1 MDEENIIQL
10 NDENGDAVYFEFL
23 DLIEWRSKEYVVLL
37 PVENEDNQVVILQL
51 ESTDGDQESYIGV
64 ENEFILETV
73 FALFKERN
81 KDIFDFD

>member
-10 NDENGDAVYFEFL
+10 NDENGNSVFFEFL
-23 DLIEWRSKEYVVLL
+23 DLIKWKEKEYVVLL
-37 PVENEDNQVVILQL
+37 PIKDNDNQVVILQL
-51 ESTDGDQESYIGV
+51 ESIEGEQESYIGV

-81 KDIFDFD
+81 KDFFDFE

>member
-10 NDENGDAVYFEFL
+10 DDENGNAVFFEFL
-23 DLIEWRSKEYVVLL
+23 DLIKWREKEYVILL
-37 PVENEDNQVVILQL
+37 PIKENDNQVVILQL
-51 ESTDGDQESYIGV
+51 VSVDGEQENYIGV

-81 KDIFDFD
+81 KDCFDFE

>member
-51 ESTDGDQESYIGV
+51 
-64 ENEFILETV
+64 
-73 FALFKERN
+73 
-81 KDIFDFD
+81 

>member
-73 FALFKERN
+73 FALFKARN

>member
-10 NDENGDAVYFEFL
+10 DDENGNAVFFEFL
-23 DLIEWRSKEYVVLL
+23 DLIEWREKEYVILL
-37 PVENEDNQVVILQL
+37 PIKENDNQVVILQL
-51 ESTDGDQESYIGV
+51 VSVDGEQENYIGV

-81 KDIFDFD
+81 KDCFDFE

>member
-23 DLIEWRSKEYVVLL
+23 DLIECRSKEYVVLL
-37 PVENEDNQVVILQL
+37 PVENEDNQVVSLQL